1 MTLSKDLYLS
11 KHPTTDPIRYKGQ
24 KPDDP
29 YQAEEFT
36 GLGRHADAR
45 VLSADAARI
54 E

>member
-11 KHPTTDPIRYKGQ
+11 KNPATDPVRYKGQ
-24 KPDDP
+24 EPDDP
-29 YQAEEFT
+29 YQAEEFAS
-36 GLGRHADAR
+36 LGRHADAR